1 MSFKDIVKISIPIT
15 IIILVTLITIRLS
28 GHRHSLG
35 ILAMGLL
42 FIDFIA
48 IFICSILKTTK
59 VTTTRTN
66 YVCLGLLML
75 TFILFIV
82 YHQSYDSYNETRRLL
97 WGLNG
102 EVDKIKAG

>member
-1 MSFKDIVKISIPIT
+1 MSFKDIIKILLPIT
-15 IIILVTLITIRLS
+15 IIILVSLLTIKLS

-35 ILAMGLL
+35 ILAIGLL
-42 FIDFIA
+42 FMDLIA
-48 IFICSILKTTK
+48 MFICSILKTTK
-59 VTTTRTN
+59 VTTTKTY
-66 YVCLGLLML
+66 YVCLGLIML

-102 EVDKIKAG
+102 EVDKINAH